1 MSILELLFGKKQ
13 RKREEVNPA
22 DRFLDIIMCYAKLAG
37 ILKPADSY
45 IAKHKYR
52 ILVSVFNCIYVV
64 SMNVDYVPISCVRVH
79 DLSIMSN
86 GDVQINVVTCED
98 DDFGI
103 GWNDYTPSKRVCDS
117 FRIWVYERINGVP
130 GERTPDIHDGRI
142 TLRGER
148 NVRIFTE

>member
-1 MSILELLFGKKQ
+1 MSILKLLFGKKQ
-13 RKREEVNPA
+13 IKREEVNPA
-22 DRFLDIIMCYAKLAG
+22 DRSLNTIMCYAKLAG
-37 ILKPADSY
+37 ILKPADNY
-45 IAKHKYR
+45 ITKHKYR

-64 SMNVDYVPISCVRVH
+64 CMNVDCVPISCVRVH
-79 DLSIMSN
+79 DLNIMRN

-103 GWNDYTPSKRVCDS
+103 GWNDYTPSNRVCDS

-130 GERTPDIHDGRI
+130 GERTPDVHDGRI

>member
-1 MSILELLFGKKQ
+1 MSILELLFGKKK

-22 DRFLDIIMCYAKLAG
+22 DRSLNTIMCYAKLAG

-45 IAKHKYR
+45 IVKHKYR

-64 SMNVDYVPISCVRVH
+64 SMNLDCVPISCVRVH

-86 GDVQINVVTCED
+86 GDVRMNVVTCED
-98 DDFGI
+98 NDFGI
-103 GWNDYTPSKRVCDS
+103 GWNDYTPSKRVRDS

>member
-1 MSILELLFGKKQ
+1 MSILKLLFGKKQ
-13 RKREEVNPA
+13 IKRGEVNPA
-22 DRFLDIIMCYAKLAG
+22 DRSLDIIMCYAKLAG

-45 IAKHKYR
+45 ITKHKYR

-64 SMNVDYVPISCVRVH
+64 IMNVDCVPISCVRVH

-86 GDVQINVVTCED
+86 GDVQMNVVTCED
-98 DDFGI
+98 DDFDI

-117 FRIWVYERINGVP
+117 FRIWLYERINGVP
-130 GERTPDIHDGRI
+130 GERIPDIHDGRI

>member
-22 DRFLDIIMCYAKLAG
+22 DRSLNTIMCYAKLAG

-45 IAKHKYR
+45 IDKHKYR
-52 ILVSVFNCIYVV
+52 ILVSVFNCMYVIN
-64 SMNVDYVPISCVRVH
+64 MNVDCVPISCERVH
-79 DLSIMSN
+79 DISIMSN
-86 GDVQINVVTCED
+86 GGVQMNVATGED

-103 GWNDYTPSKRVCDS
+103 GYNVYTPSKTVCDS
-117 FRIWVYERINGVP
+117 FRVWVIERVNGVP